1 MLSRL
6 HLTQFETCLKFIINA
21 LHACVCG
28 SLYAYLCVRV
38 CATVKKTVNFS
49 ADQLQ
54 IVTETFLLSVAFAIV
69 VVAVN
74 KSGMQKFPHTHTRT
88 QLQFK
93 VRKIMG
99 KQKQQPR
106 QAGKQVNDSKW
117 LKRS

>member
-1 MLSRL
+1 MSVLV
-6 HLTQFETCLKFIINA
+6 
-21 LHACVCG
+21 CVC
-28 SLYAYLCVRV
+28 VRLL
-38 CATVKKTVNFS
+38 KKTVNFS

-54 IVTETFLLSVAFAIV
+54 TVTENFFSQRCFCFSLVV

-74 KSGMQKFPHTHTRT
+74 KSGMQKFPHTHTYTHT

-99 KQKQQPR
+99 KQKQQQQAAR
-106 QAGKQVNDSKW
+106 LAGKQVNDSKW